1 MQLESRKLLEDIV
14 QAAALLERFARG
26 KKLEDY
32 KSDPMF
38 RSAVERQFEIVG
50 EALKQ
55 LADRDATTAA
65 NIPELKRIIGFR
77 NILIHG
83 YAQVNDTLV
92 WSALTTHIHPLRSV
106 VQSLLDIPRE
116 K

>member
-1 MQLESRKLLEDIV
+1 MQLESRKLLEDIL
-14 QAAALLERFARG
+14 QAADLLARFARG
-26 KKLEDY
+26 KKIEDY
-32 KSDPMF
+32 KADPML

-65 NIPELKRIIGFR
+65 NIPELRRIIGFR
-77 NILIHG
+77 NILVHG
-83 YAQVNDTLV
+83 YAQVNDALV
-92 WSALTTHIHPLRSV
+92 WGALTNHITPLRSV

-116 K
+116 N